1 MCTAVTY
8 KTRDF
13 YFGRT
18 LDYECSY
25 TEEVTV
31 TPRRYLGNRYALIGM
46 AYVVDDYPLYYD
58 AANEAGL
65 CMAGLNFVDSAHYQ
79 SGEGVAPYEFIP
91 HVLGRCA
98 TVKQARALLEMTRL
112 VSHGFGDL
120 PIARLH
126 WLIADR
132 HECITVEPTPQGL
145 MLYDNPVGVLTNE
158 PSFPN
163 QMSRL
168 NDYRHL
174 SSQAPPNTF
183 GVDLT
188 LYSRGMGTLGLPG
201 DYTSPGRFVRAAFV
215 CNHSVSF
222 TSEKES
228 VSQFFHIL
236 NSVAIPRG
244 VCDIGEGHY
253 HHTLYSSCIN
263 ATRGIYYY
271 TTYDNRQISAVYLRH
286 EDLDGKALAHR
297 PLITEQQIYC
307 QNR

>member
-8 KTRDF
+8 QTRDF

-31 TPRRYLGNRYALIGM
+31 TPRGYLNNRYGMIGM

-58 AANEAGL
+58 AVNDVGL
-65 CMAGLNFVDSAHYQ
+65 CMAGLNFVHSAHYQ
-79 SGEGVAPYEFIP
+79 SGEGIAPHECIP
-91 HVLGRCA
+91 YVLGRCA
-98 TVKQARALLEMTRL
+98 TVAQAKRLLVNTRL
-112 VSHGFGDL
+112 VSHGFGQL

-132 HECITVEPTPQGL
+132 QSCIAVEPTEQGL
-145 MLYDNPVGVLTNE
+145 MIYDDPVGVLTNE
-158 PSFPN
+158 PPFPE

-168 NDYRHL
+168 NDYRRL
-174 SSQAPPNTF
+174 SAQTPPNTF
-183 GVDLT
+183 GMELEDYT
-188 LYSRGMGTLGLPG
+188 RGLGSLGLPG

-215 CNHSVSF
+215 CQHSVSF

-236 NSVAIPRG
+236 DSVAIPRG

-271 TTYDNRQISAVYLRH
+271 TTYDNRRITAH
-286 EDLDGKALAHR
+286 ALPKGR
-297 PLITEQQIYC
+297 GGGLVRYPLAP
-307 QNR
+307 

>member
-8 KTRDF
+8 QTRDF

-31 TPRRYLGNRYALIGM
+31 TPRGYLNNRYGMIGM

-58 AANEAGL
+58 AVNDVGL
-65 CMAGLNFVDSAHYQ
+65 CMAGLNFVHSAHYQ

-91 HVLGRCA
+91 YVLGRCA
-98 TVKQARALLEMTRL
+98 TVAQAKRLLANTRL
-112 VSHGFGDL
+112 VSHGFGQL

-132 HECITVEPTPQGL
+132 QACIAVEPTEQGL
-145 MLYDNPVGVLTNE
+145 MLYDNSVGVLTNE
-158 PSFPN
+158 PPFPE

-168 NDYRHL
+168 SDYRRL
-174 SSQAPPNTF
+174 STQTPPNTF
-183 GVDLT
+183 GVELEDYT
-188 LYSRGMGTLGLPG
+188 RGMGSLGLPG

-215 CNHSVSF
+215 RQHSVSF

-236 NSVAIPRG
+236 DSVAIPRG

-271 TTYDNRQISAVYLRH
+271 TTYDNRRITAH
-286 EDLDGKALAHR
+286 ALPKGR
-297 PLITEQQIYC
+297 GGGLVRYPLAP
-307 QNR
+307 